1 MLRKLAMKYGSTDD
15 PHTSTLFA
23 AILVAFFCFLRKS
36 NYTTHTSTSFN
47 VDKDLTMSKLIKV
60 GNRFA
65 IKLTHTKTIQYQ
77 QREIVIWLPNFPDSD
92 ICPTRALTRMLKLR
106 RTHWY
111 HEITQTC
118 PLFAQDRKGTP
129 LAITTF
135 RAFLEKSL
143 TSVGVNTAQIS
154 PHSLRRGGTTFAFEC
169 GCDRACIKLQG
180 DWLSDAYLIYMDV
193 TDRIKQTTVQKMER
207 ALSRCV

>member
-1 MLRKLAMKYGSTDD
+1 MGSHKK
-15 PHTSTLFA
+15 PHPSHKKP
-23 AILVAFFCFLRKS
+23 LVR
-36 NYTTHTSTSFN
+36 
-47 VDKDLTMSKLIKV
+47 MSKLIKV

-129 LAITTF
+129 LTITTF
-135 RAFLEKSL
+135 RALFLEKSL

-154 PHSLRRGGTTFAFEC
+154 PHSLRRGGTTFSANAAATEPVSNSKETGFQMPISYIWMSQIGSSKPQYRKWREP
-169 GCDRACIKLQG
+169 
-180 DWLSDAYLIYMDV
+180 
-193 TDRIKQTTVQKMER
+193 
-207 ALSRCV
+207 